1 VDPRITQVLKVD
13 MVDMVDRAGP
23 EVLESH
29 SGRLNSCFLGG
40 AEGDTLTLSKRI
52 HSTGCSCG
60 TWHRSY
66 VGQMSHQHG
75 RCAALEC

>member
-1 VDPRITQVLKVD
+1 

-40 AEGDTLTLSKRI
+40 AEGDIDPLKKDTL
-52 HSTGCSCG
+52 H
-60 TWHRSY
+60 W
-66 VGQMSHQHG
+66 V
-75 RCAALEC
+75 